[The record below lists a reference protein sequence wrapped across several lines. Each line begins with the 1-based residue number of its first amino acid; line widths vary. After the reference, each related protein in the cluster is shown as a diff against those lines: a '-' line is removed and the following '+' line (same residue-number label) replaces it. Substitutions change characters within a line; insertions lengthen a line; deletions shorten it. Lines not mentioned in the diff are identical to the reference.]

1 MRTMPAAQTKEM
13 KDFHADSDLRTL
25 IEAEKIKNDKAR
37 YAAAMKKHAELM
49 SAVEKIKEGS
59 K

>member
-1 MRTMPAAQTKEM
+1 MHPMPAAKTKEM
-13 KDFHADSDLRTL
+13 NDYKADSDLRTL
-25 IEAEKIKNDKAR
+25 IEAEKIKKDKAR
-37 YAAAMKKHAELM
+37 HAAAMKKHAELM

>member
-1 MRTMPAAQTKEM
+1 MATAETKAM
-13 KDFHADSDLRTL
+13 NDFQADSDLRTL
-25 IEAEKIKNDKAR
+25 IEAEKIKKDKKR
-37 YAAAMKKHAELM
+37 HAAAMKKHAELM